1 MTDEPFMQLY
11 YLDELMDFGLEM
23 CARPGKITLDTA
35 VFMFDEQFNVG
46 NFKVTEVVF
55 AYNPALKH
63 HPTTPGA
70 IVIHTAGTKE
80 VMVSFLKALKHLKPA
95 YTQVI
100 YLLLIMTVL
109 IHDSSTII
117 DIK

>member
-1 MTDEPFMQLY
+1 MISFK
-11 YLDELMDFGLEM
+11 YLFAEG
-23 CARPGKITLDTA
+23 IY
-35 VFMFDEQFNVG
+35 MFDEQFNIG
-46 NFKVTEVVF
+46 NFKVREVVF

-70 IVIHTAGTKE
+70 IIIHTAGTKE
-80 VMVSFLKALKHLKPA
+80 VMVSFLKALKRLKPA

-109 IHDSSTII
+109 SRIVDDNRYKIRELIHDSSTII
-117 DIK
+117 DMH